1 MIAML
6 TLSKKKR
13 RKYRKDQSWYL
24 DDYNCQLKSFHFYS
38 NFVLNLNIK
47 KIDQAPE
54 LLSSSA
60 NFTYGYM
67 DKLINII
74 AKASTEICHSLP
86 STKAP

>member
-1 MIAML
+1 MIAVVDVI
-6 TLSKKKR
+6 KKKR
-13 RKYRKDQSWYL
+13 RKHRKDQSWYL

-47 KIDQAPE
+47 KIDQAPM

-60 NFTYGYM
+60 NFTYGFMY
-67 DKLINII
+67 KLINII
-74 AKASTEICHSLP
+74 VKASTEICHSLP